1 MDDCQL
7 SKITKLKNK
16 KKTHTHT
23 HMAELATYYLPTKYL
38 FIFVIEKREKSKGHD
53 VNIPPTS
60 QIPR

>member
-16 KKTHTHT
+16 KKHT
-23 HMAELATYYLPTKYL
+23 HMVELATYYLPTKYL